1 MSQYHII
8 SSQKCTWCHK
18 AMDTLDAHNIDYT
31 VSYLDTKPW
40 LKTLMLKAELYT
52 VPQIF
57 DAEGDLV
64 GTFQQLEV
72 ALTNVHS

>member
-1 MSQYHII
+1 
-8 SSQKCTWCHK
+8 
-18 AMDTLDAHNIDYT
+18 MDTLDAHNIDYT